1 MWKLG
6 DEAVFDCDPRH
17 KNYTIPTVYA
27 SPQLLAKY
35 KTWKQIDKKQVVVS
49 QIINTSLNTVK
60 VYIKEDG
67 PLYTFTV
74 DGQWLAMGQTP
85 PPTGCTCPNQTLM
98 IRGCVC
104 GHFTREKSKAT
115 ALEATPW

>member
-6 DEAVFDCDPRH
+6 DEAIFDCDPRH
-17 KNYTIPTVYA
+17 KNYAIPTAYA

-35 KTWKQIDKKQVVVS
+35 KNWSQLHKKQVIVS

-60 VYIKEDG
+60 VYIKDDG

-74 DGQWLAMGQTP
+74 DGQWLIKGQAVTP
-85 PPTGCTCPNQTLM
+85 SGCTCSNHTLM

-104 GHFTREKSKAT
+104 GHFTREKNKST
-115 ALEATPW
+115 SLEAAPW

>member
-6 DEAVFDCDPRH
+6 DEAIFDCDPRYKSH
-17 KNYTIPTVYA
+17 TIPAVYA

-35 KTWKQIDKKQVVVS
+35 KSWNQLDKKQIVVC

-60 VYIKEDG
+60 VYIKDDG

-74 DGQWLAMGQTP
+74 DGQFLLKAQAPTP
-85 PPTGCTCPNQTLM
+85 AGCTCPNQTLM

-104 GHFTREKSKAT
+104 GHFTREKNKVT
-115 ALEATPW
+115 LLETTPW

>member
-17 KNYTIPTVYA
+17 KNYTIPIVYA

-35 KTWKQIDKKQVVVS
+35 KTWVQIHKKHVVIC
-49 QIINTSLNTVK
+49 QIVNTSLNTVK
-60 VYIKEDG
+60 VYLKDDG

-74 DGQWLAMGQTP
+74 DGQWLLKPQAQAP
-85 PPTGCTCPNQTLM
+85 AGCTCSNHTLM
-98 IRGCVC
+98 IKGCVC
-104 GHFTREKSKAT
+104 GHFTREKSKVSM
-115 ALEATPW
+115 EATPW